1 MKLWGG
7 RFSSEPDPQAWAF
20 NRSLAVDQ
28 RMAQQDVQASQAWA
42 HALQAAGL
50 LTDEEGSAICTGLQS
65 IADEFNAGSFAFQDS
80 DEDIHTAVERRL
92 GELIGA
98 LAGKLHTGRSRNDQ
112 VVTDFRLWLMEQ
124 ISMIDQAISSV
135 QSALLQ
141 RAEEDFG
148 VLLPG
153 FTHTQHAQPV
163 LFSHW
168 WLAHLWALQRDR
180 QRLAQLWQRT
190 AVLPLGSG
198 ALAGTSF
205 PIDRAAL
212 AEELGFLE
220 PSPNSLDAVAD
231 RDFAAELLFDASL
244 CGVHLSKLAEALILF
259 STPEFGYIELADAF
273 TTGSSLMPQKKNP
286 DMLELTRAKA
296 GVLLGSL
303 TGLMAVL
310 KGLPGAYDKDL
321 QEDKAPVFQ
330 ACDTLNALLPVV
342 AGVIST
348 LHVNADRAL
357 SVIDEG
363 MLATD
368 LADVLVGAGVPF
380 REAHGAA
387 GKVVRLAAER
397 GVPLSQ
403 LSLDD
408 YQSIHPA
415 FDAQVFK
422 IFDPKVSVA
431 RHASV
436 GGTAPEAVRQQM
448 QAASLAIQSI
458 SYPLS
463 K

>member
-7 RFSSEPDPQAWAF
+7 RFSSEPDAQAWAF

-28 RMAQQDVQASQAWA
+28 LLAQQDVQASQAWA
-42 HALQAAGL
+42 HALQTAGL
-50 LTDEEGSAICTGLQS
+50 LTPEEGSAICTGLQA
-65 IADEFNAGSFAFQDS
+65 IADEFSAGSFVFQDS

-124 ISMIDQAISSV
+124 IPMIDQAIGAV
-135 QSALLQ
+135 QNALLQ
-141 RAEEDFG
+141 RAEDDFG

-259 STPEFGYIELADAF
+259 STPEFGYIELSDAY

-303 TGLMAVL
+303 TGLMTVL

-321 QEDKAPVFQ
+321 QEDKAPVFL

-348 LHVNADRAL
+348 LQVNADRTLA
-357 SVIDEG
+357 VIDDG

-380 REAHGAA
+380 REAHAAA
-387 GKVVRLAAER
+387 GKAVRLAAEK
-397 GVPLSQ
+397 GISLSQ

-415 FDAQVFK
+415 FDAQVFN

-431 RHASV
+431 RHAAV

-448 QAASLAIQSI
+448 HAASLAIQSI

>member
-7 RFSSEPDPQAWAF
+7 RFHSEPDAQAWAF

-28 RMAQQDVQASQAWA
+28 RMAQQDVHASQAWA
-42 HALQAAGL
+42 RALQEAGL
-50 LTDEEGSAICTGLQS
+50 LTPEEGSAICTGLQS
-65 IADEFNAGSFAFQDS
+65 IADEFSAGSFAFQDS

-124 ISMIDQAISSV
+124 IPLVDQAISSV

-141 RAEEDFG
+141 RAEKDFG
-148 VLLPG
+148 ILLPG

-205 PIDRAAL
+205 PINRAAL

-231 RDFAAELLFDASL
+231 RDFAAEMLFDAAL

-259 STPEFGYIELADAF
+259 STPEFGYIELSDAF

-296 GVLLGSL
+296 GVLLGNL

-321 QEDKAPVFQ
+321 QEDKAPVFL
-330 ACDTLNALLPVV
+330 ACDTLIGLLPVT

-348 LHVNADRAL
+348 LQVNADRTL

-368 LADVLVGAGVPF
+368 LADVLVSAGVPF

-387 GKVVRLAAER
+387 GKAVRLASER

-403 LSLDD
+403 LSLAD

-415 FDAQVFK
+415 FDAQVYQV
-422 IFDPKVSVA
+422 FDPKASVA
-431 RHASV
+431 RHAAI
-436 GGTAPEAVRQQM
+436 GGTAPEAVSQQM
-448 QAASLAIQSI
+448 QAASLAVQSI
-458 SYPLS
+458 HYPLF